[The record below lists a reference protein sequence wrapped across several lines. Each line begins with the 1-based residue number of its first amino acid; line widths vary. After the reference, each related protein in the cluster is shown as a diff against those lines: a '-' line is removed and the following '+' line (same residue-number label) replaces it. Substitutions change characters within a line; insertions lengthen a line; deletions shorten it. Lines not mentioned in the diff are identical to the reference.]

1 MLTPV
6 QVEHNAVLAHAGAA
20 GLDPLACD
28 VATAALRRLALATGR
43 AEEAR
48 GGGGNGRDVAPGGGG
63 YDPQAAD
70 AQPGEEAEAVLPAL
84 NAAVIAWQRGRR
96 DASSVSSRPLFRFVE
111 ALPPHAALRL
121 SILALDGHLHRGD
134 AGAAASVAAWLEKAL
149 GCGPAGDAPPPPNG
163 AAATHHPQ
171 LLLPPASPAAAE
183 ALAQLAVAK
192 AKLHVLCGAPKAA
205 KRELSAVSSTPEPQQ
220 QAMGASA
227 AHAAVLRAGLERSR
241 GRASKAER
249 ALSAAADAADCP
261 CLRAATAYDAA
272 ILLSDRGKH
281 AAASAV
287 LAVASSAADASAAA
301 PFGGAGTAPP
311 SEQQRADIEYAKGAL
326 AQGWFSTVCRIAR
339 IPNFMIV

>member
-1 MLTPV
+1 MLTPA

-28 VATAALRRLALATGR
+28 VATAALRRLARSTGR

-48 GGGGNGRDVAPGGGG
+48 AGGNGRDAAPGGG

-96 DASSVSSRPLFRFVE
+96 DASSASSRPLFRFVE

-121 SILALDGHLHRGD
+121 SLLALDGHLHRGD

-149 GCGPAGDAPPPPNG
+149 GCAPQGDAPQSPNG

-205 KRELSAVSSTPEPQQ
+205 KRELSAVSPTPEPPQQ
-220 QAMGASA
+220 TMGASA

-249 ALSAAADAADCP
+249 ALSATAAAADCP
-261 CLRAATAYDAA
+261 CLRTATAYDAA

-281 AAASAV
+281 AAASAA
-287 LAVASSAADASAAA
+287 LHVASAAADASAAA

-326 AQGWFSTVCRIAR
+326 AQG
-339 IPNFMIV
+339 